1 MVLASSLPGAM
12 PSLNITLFRF
22 LTPFWPSELEEFE
35 ELPSVFFSTPTG
47 TITLGG
53 GAPGEEA
60 T

>member
-1 MVLASSLPGAM
+1 M